1 MKVVISGCSGGG
13 KSTLLAAFARRGY
26 STFDEPGR
34 QVVKAQLACGGG
46 GLPWSDAG
54 QFIALCVAVGVRQWD
69 EAAARGGVSFFDR
82 GIVDAVSNAA
92 HLKLPVPAAFVET
105 LSRCRYHERMFMVP
119 PWPEIYVNDSERR
132 HTYTDAVAECEM
144 LVEAYGRLGYEVVT
158 VPKIAP
164 EARVDFVLER
174 LNLPSRA

>member
-34 QVVKAQLACGGG
+34 QVVKAQLACGGD
-46 GLPWSDAG
+46 GLPWSDVG

-92 HLKLPVPAAFVET
+92 HRSLPVPATFAVA
-105 LSRCRYHERMFMVP
+105 LDRCRYHERMFMVP
-119 PWPEIYVNDSERR
+119 PWPEIYVTDDERR
-132 HTYTDAVAECEM
+132 HALADAVAEFEM
-144 LVEAYGRLGYEVVT
+144 LVEAYWRLGYEVVM
-158 VPKIAP
+158 VPKLAP
-164 EARVDFVLER
+164 ESRVDFVLAR
-174 LNLPSRA
+174 LNLPACS